1 MSAMS
6 LSIRDPENQG
16 LMLSVL
22 LHVVVAAGA
31 WVTVP
36 FLSRDLPIEQ
46 PIIVDLVPIDEITAA
61 PPKPMPKPEEKVEQ
75 KPEEK
80 PAPPKPAD
88 AERPN
93 PDQMPP
99 PPDERAPPPPKE
111 VADAPPAPKV
121 PPPPPKPKAK
131 PKKDE
136 WADLQSLVKN
146 LEKQEA
152 KEEEKRQ
159 QQATATPNEARV
171 VTPQIADLATMTEL
185 DAIRRHLEGCWRI
198 DPGKEGIEDLSAEIR
213 VYINADGSVQQ
224 AQILDMGRYFADATF
239 RTFANSARNAVLS
252 CGNIPISAERYET
265 FKEIRLSFSPQ
276 GRIN

>member
-6 LSIRDPENQG
+6 LSIRNSENQG

-22 LHVVVAAGA
+22 LHVAVAAGA

-111 VADAPPAPKV
+111 VAEAPPAPKV

-146 LEKQEA
+146 LEKKEA

-159 QQATATPNEARV
+159 QQATATPDEARV
-171 VTPQIADLATMTEL
+171 VTPQIADRATMTEL
-185 DAIRRHLEGCWRI
+185 DAIRRHIEGCWRI